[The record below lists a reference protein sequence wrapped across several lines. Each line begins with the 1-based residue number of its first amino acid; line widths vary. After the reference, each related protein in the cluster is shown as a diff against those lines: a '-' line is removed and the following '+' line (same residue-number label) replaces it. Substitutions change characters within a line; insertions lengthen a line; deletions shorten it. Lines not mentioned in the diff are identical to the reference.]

1 MNFSETLSIAAE
13 IMPHRIATLFDNDCT
28 SYSQLD
34 HQADLI
40 ASGLISI
47 GVKPGDRIAF
57 LDVNSDKQVKLI
69 YGIARAGGISVPI
82 NYRARVSEIEFSL
95 NDSAASVVVVGR
107 DYRETIISIK
117 DNINHQIKLVSFE
130 SHEFTA
136 NWIAYSEI
144 LKESS
149 TSYPKIDSKD
159 PAIILYTSGTTG
171 RAKGV
176 LLTHQSLV
184 VNLLDNVFPDIEN
197 SEIVLLS
204 MPLYHVAGIHVLLA
218 SIYEGRKLVIQRQFQ
233 SGEWLELI
241 GKHKISRSTLVPTM
255 LKMIIEDGGFKK
267 ANLDSLRMITYGA
280 AGMPFTVIT
289 EAMKKLPQVSFINA
303 FGQTESGSTIAA
315 LNPED
320 HNLSGTSL
328 EVEKKLNR
336 LNSIG
341 RPLEGVEVRIYANKS
356 NVLPGQIGEIL
367 VRSQQ
372 IMDGYWNDNTSTS
385 SVIDDGWLHTGD
397 MGYIDEGGYIFLQGR
412 STDFIKRGGERISPN
427 EIESVLLQH
436 PFVEEAAVIGKP
448 DNHWGEIILA
458 FVRKSDN
465 SEVTEKDLISHCKNL
480 LASFKKPQEIMFIE
494 KMPKNSLGKVLKT
507 DLKKLYLN

>member
-1 MNFSETLSIAAE
+1 MNFSETLSIVAE
-13 IMPHRIATLFDNDCT
+13 IMPDRIATLFDNDCT
-28 SYSQLD
+28 SYAQLD
-34 HQADLI
+34 HQAELI

-57 LDVNSDKQVKLI
+57 LDVNSDRQVKLI

-82 NYRARVSEIEFSL
+82 NYRAKASEIEFVL
-95 NDSAASVVVVGR
+95 NDSVASVVVVGQ
-107 DYRETIISIK
+107 DYQETIHSIK

-130 SHEFTA
+130 DHESTE
-136 NWIAYSEI
+136 NWIAYSDF
-144 LKESS
+144 LKKGS

-184 VNLLDNVFPDIEN
+184 VNLLDNIFPDIEN

-204 MPLYHVAGIHVLLA
+204 MPLYHVAGIHILLA
-218 SIYEGRKLVIQRQFQ
+218 SIYEGRKIVIQRQFQ

-255 LKMIIEDGGFKK
+255 LKMIIEDDDFNK
-267 ANLDSLRMITYGA
+267 ANLASLRMITYGA
-280 AGMPFTVIT
+280 AGMPFKVIT
-289 EAMKKLPQVSFINA
+289 EAIKKLPQVSFINA

-315 LNPED
+315 LTPED
-320 HNLSGTSL
+320 HKLSGTSS

-336 LNSIG
+336 LKSVG
-341 RPLEGVEVRIYANKS
+341 RPLVGVEVRIYSNKS
-356 NVLPGQIGEIL
+356 GVPTGQIGEIL

-372 IMDGYWNDNTSTS
+372 IMDGYWNDKTSAS

-397 MGYIDEGGYIFLQGR
+397 MGYIDEDGYIFLQGR
-412 STDFIKRGGERISPN
+412 SIDFVKRGGERISPT
-427 EIESVLLQH
+427 EIESALLQH

-448 DNHWGEIILA
+448 DTHWGEVILA
-458 FVRKSDN
+458 LVRKSDN
-465 SEVTEKDLISHCKNL
+465 SEVTEKDLILHCKNL
-480 LASFKKPQEIMFIE
+480 LASFKKPQQIIFIE
-494 KMPKNSLGKVLKT
+494 KMPKNSLGKILKT
-507 DLKKLYLN
+507 DLKKLYTN